1 MVRFM
6 PNMDNTA
13 KPLQILQNAL
23 NKNVLISVKGSKEYR
38 GQLNG
43 YDQHMN
49 LVLKN
54 AEEVIEN
61 QSKGILNTVIV
72 RGDNVIYI
80 SPS

>member
-1 MVRFM
+1 
-6 PNMDNTA
+6 MDNTA

>member
-1 MVRFM
+1 
-6 PNMDNTA
+6 MDNTA
-13 KPLQILQNAL
+13 KPLQILQSAL

>member
-1 MVRFM
+1 M
-6 PNMDNTA
+6 PTMDNTA
-13 KPLQILQNAL
+13 KPLQILQSAL
-23 NKNVLISVKGSKEYR
+23 NKNVLISVKGGKEYR

-54 AEEVIEN
+54 AEEVIAN